1 MNNNKKEEKQLP
13 DNQTK
18 AVEAKVTIS
27 NLEYE
32 KLKDCE
38 AKKNEYWDRLLRQQA
53 DFENLKKRLE
63 RERNEFIKYANEGL
77 LVELLTVLD
86 DLERLVSLAEKHKQ
100 DFDSFLQGVEMI
112 LSHLYELLKKQG
124 IKAIDTKDKKF
135 DPNFHEA
142 LMRLESD
149 SLEDNKIIEEFQKGY
164 LLNDRL
170 IRTSKV
176 KVATAKSVTAEATEK
191 KEQRQQGDLT
201 KTDNKDKE
209 IKK

>member
-1 MNNNKKEEKQLP
+1 M
-13 DNQTK
+13 
-18 AVEAKVTIS
+18 
-27 NLEYE
+27 
-32 KLKDCE
+32 
-38 AKKNEYWDRLLRQQA
+38 
-53 DFENLKKRLE
+53 
-63 RERNEFIKYANEGL
+63 L

-112 LSHLYELLKKQG
+112 LAHLYELLKKQG

-176 KVATAKSVTAEATEK
+176 KVSKRTENR
-191 KEQRQQGDLT
+191 EQRTEDGRV
-201 KTDNKDKE
+201 
-209 IKK
+209 